1 MKIVHAA
8 GELYPYVK
16 TGGLADAV
24 GSLASMLADKGH
36 DVAVFVPGYRTALE
50 HRDVSRAEQRLGLRV
65 EMGDRICAGEVR
77 VLPVKKGLTVY
88 FIGREE
94 FFDRRFPY
102 GNGVRDYE
110 DNDACLLYTS
120 PSPRDRTRSRM

>member
-8 GELYPYVK
+8 SELYPYVK

-24 GSLASMLADKGH
+24 GSLTAALADKGH
-36 DVAVFVPGYRTALE
+36 EVAVFVPGYRGALE
-50 HRDVSRAEQRLGLRV
+50 HKDLAAAEQRLGLRV
-65 EMGDRICAGEVR
+65 EMGDRTCAGDVR

-94 FFDRRFPY
+94 FFDRRQLY
-102 GNGVRDYE
+102 GNGERDFE
-110 DNDACLLYTS
+110 DNDARFVFFCKAIVEVM
-120 PSPRDRTRSRM
+120 RIA